1 MKPSNAV
8 PPHRLTLGDVL
19 TWRPF
24 IVLRAFFLMFALAS
38 VLSPLFLTTG
48 WALGQAVPRD
58 TPPYPPEA
66 ADKSI
71 TRDEQQ
77 QPPAL
82 KPHIDRVQIEREAR
96 ELSDLAKTLPT
107 DIDHVNRGLLPK
119 DVLDKL
125 KRIEKLAKHLRGE
138 LTP

>member
-1 MKPSNAV
+1 MS
-8 PPHRLTLGDVL
+8 
-19 TWRPF
+19 
-24 IVLRAFFLMFALAS
+24 ALAL

-77 QPPAL
+77 QQQQPPAL

-96 ELSDLAKTLPT
+96 ELSDLAKTLPS